1 MAGKGKTLI
10 FPRNDTIFKKKES
23 LPFDE
28 IQSLVW
34 VDRPFQ
40 NRREH
45 VKTWF
50 AHLLVGISVGTVAF
64 LMTRL
69 EEYINEHV
77 IEHTQKL
84 ISDDNTTWFTA
95 LIFYA
100 GMAALFAM
108 MAGLLTTYYGPG
120 ASGSGVAEL
129 IGYMNGINYPD
140 FIGINT
146 LITKAV
152 GVTFA
157 VTGKL
162 CVGKEGPLA
171 HIGAIVG
178 LSVLYIPGLGFEF
191 LRNEDVKRQFIAAGA
206 SAGVSAAF
214 GAPIGGALFCYE
226 MSKPNTFWKFTMIW
240 KVFFSCSV
248 GNLTLA
254 ILTSLSDRTNEGWNT
269 AALKFGNASYLD
281 ENDDVL
287 ILLPGAI
294 IIGVLGGLIG
304 PLFINLNTRV
314 NVYRKKYLTSSPL
327 KVIETAIFGF
337 ATAGVFFIL
346 PYLFETCNT
355 VE

>member
-1 MAGKGKTLI
+1 MTAGI
-10 FPRNDTIFKKKES
+10 
-23 LPFDE
+23 
-28 IQSLVW
+28 
-34 VDRPFQ
+34 
-40 NRREH
+40 
-45 VKTWF
+45 
-50 AHLLVGISVGTVAF
+50 
-64 LMTRL
+64 M
-69 EEYINEHV
+69 
-77 IEHTQKL
+77 
-84 ISDDNTTWFTA
+84 
-95 LIFYA
+95 
-100 GMAALFAM
+100 
-108 MAGLLTTYYGPG
+108 TTYYGPG

-178 LSVLYIPGLGFEF
+178 LTVLYIPGLGFEF
-191 LRNEDVKRQFIAAGA
+191 LRNEDKKRQFVAAGA

-254 ILTSLSDRTNEGWNT
+254 ILTSLASGENEGWNT
-269 AALKFGNASYLD
+269 AALKFGNASTVD
-281 ENDDVL
+281 ENDDVE

-294 IIGVLGGLIG
+294 IIGVIGGLIG

-314 NVYRKKYLTSSPL
+314 NVYRKKYLKNGVI
-327 KVIETAIFGF
+327 KVVETTLFGF
-337 ATAGVFFIL
+337 ATAGIFFIL
-346 PYLFETCNT
+346 PYLFETCKI
-355 VE
+355 EEGDMH

>member
-1 MAGKGKTLI
+1 MTAGI
-10 FPRNDTIFKKKES
+10 
-23 LPFDE
+23 
-28 IQSLVW
+28 
-34 VDRPFQ
+34 
-40 NRREH
+40 
-45 VKTWF
+45 
-50 AHLLVGISVGTVAF
+50 
-64 LMTRL
+64 M
-69 EEYINEHV
+69 
-77 IEHTQKL
+77 
-84 ISDDNTTWFTA
+84 
-95 LIFYA
+95 
-100 GMAALFAM
+100 
-108 MAGLLTTYYGPG
+108 TTYYGPG

-178 LSVLYIPGLGFEF
+178 LTVLYIPGLGFEF
-191 LRNEDVKRQFIAAGA
+191 LRNEDKKRQFVAAGA

-254 ILTSLSDRTNEGWNT
+254 ILHSLASGENEGWNT
-269 AALKFGNASYLD
+269 AALKFGNASTVD
-281 ENDDVL
+281 ENDDVE

-294 IIGVLGGLIG
+294 IIGVIGGLIG

-314 NVYRKKYLTSSPL
+314 NVYRKKYLKNGVI
-327 KVIETAIFGF
+327 KVVETTLFGF
-337 ATAGVFFIL
+337 ATAGIFFIL
-346 PYLFETCNT
+346 PYLFEICKI
-355 VE
+355 EEGDMH